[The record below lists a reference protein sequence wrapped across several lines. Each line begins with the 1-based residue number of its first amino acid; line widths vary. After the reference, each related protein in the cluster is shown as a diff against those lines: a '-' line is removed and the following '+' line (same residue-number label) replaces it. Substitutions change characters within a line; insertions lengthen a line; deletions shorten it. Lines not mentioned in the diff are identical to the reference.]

1 MLPTRPLRSATFR
14 LTIAYLAVFSISA
27 AALLS
32 LVYFFG
38 AAFMQRQTVETIE
51 IEINGLEEQYRD
63 RGLSGLIQT
72 IRQRSNAEHD
82 FDSVYLLTDI
92 RGRPLAGNLQQWPTN
107 VEETEDGARFQS
119 IIEHHTGRT
128 EARQV
133 LAKYFIIENRAR
145 LLVGRDIED
154 KSHTLAM
161 LRRVSLA
168 GLGIMVILGLGAGFV
183 MSRWTLGRLESVN
196 RTTTRIIEG
205 DLSRRI
211 NLHGSGDEFDELAG
225 NINAMLERI
234 ERLLAGMRQ
243 VTDNIAHDL
252 RTPLNR
258 LRSRAEVAALGKLD
272 ETTARETLE
281 ATVADADS
289 LIATFNALLDITRAE
304 AGETRSAWEP
314 IDLKEVMEDVYELY
328 EPVAEEKNISFE
340 SPSYPEKSVMVS
352 GNRQLLAQAIANL
365 VDNAIKYTPVDGKV
379 SAALNINPRA
389 SLTISDNGPGIPGEF
404 REKVLDRFYRLEADR
419 STAGN
424 GLGLSMVNAVCKLH
438 DAQLSLGDN
447 QPGLIVSIAFAKA
460 KPAKSIAN
468 GK

>member
-1 MLPTRPLRSATFR
+1 
-14 LTIAYLAVFSISA
+14 
-27 AALLS
+27 
-32 LVYFFG
+32 
-38 AAFMQRQTVETIE
+38 MQRQTVETIE
-51 IEINGLEEQYRD
+51 IEIQGLQEQYRE
-63 RGLSGLIQT
+63 RGLGGLIQT

-92 RGRPLAGNLQQWPTN
+92 RGRPLAGNMREWPRD
-107 VEETEDGARFQS
+107 VVETEDGARFQS
-119 IIEHHTGRT
+119 VIEHQAGKPM
-128 EARQV
+128 ARQI
-133 LAKYFIIENRAR
+133 LAKYFIIEKRAR

-154 KSHTLAM
+154 KAQTLAM

-168 GLGIMVILGLGAGFV
+168 GLAIMIVLGLGAGFV

-211 NLHGSGDEFDELAG
+211 DLHGSGDEFDELAD
-225 NINAMLERI
+225 NLNVMLERI

-252 RTPLNR
+252 RTPLSR

-272 ETTARETLE
+272 EATARETLE

-304 AGETRSAWEP
+304 AGEARSSWEP
-314 IDLKEVMEDVYELY
+314 IDLEEVLDDVYELY
-328 EPVAEEKNISFE
+328 EPVAEQKNISFDA
-340 SPSYPEKSVMVS
+340 PSYPNKPVMVS

-365 VDNAIKYTPVDGKV
+365 IDNALKYTPVDGKV
-379 SAALNINPRA
+379 TVALHNNPHP
-389 SLTISDNGPGIPGEF
+389 SITVSDSGPGIPDEY

-419 STAGN
+419 SSPGN
-424 GLGLSMVNAVCKLH
+424 GLGLSMVNAVCRLH
-438 DAQLSLGDN
+438 DARLSLDDN
-447 QPGLIVSIAFAKA
+447 RPGLKISITFPKT
-460 KPAKSIAN
+460 KRTKSKTN
-468 GK
+468 GKESP